1 MTNEEHTH
9 DIFNRLKGQLVLI
22 DRQVLRFIGIGQD
35 QYDYLYILW
44 DGKELVYRT
53 ILDHLIQLKDKIDD
67 KDYNNMIR
75 GTRINDY
82 DSLKCF
88 DPKTDKDKTI
98 VVNANNKVKQEILD
112 EIDKRSVELLDELF
126 WEFK

>member
-44 DGKELVYRT
+44 NGKELVYRT

-67 KDYNNMIR
+67 KDYNIMIR
-75 GTRINDY
+75 SSRINDY

-98 VVNANNKVKQEILD
+98 VVNANHKVKQEILD
-112 EIDKRSVELLDELF
+112 EIDKRNVELLDDLF